1 MKKGMMLML
10 LGVLAL
16 SLMAA
21 TVASASHNYGGGS
34 YGGGSY
40 DGGRGDDDTPR
51 KAVSYINPDVGA
63 ATANPDVDPNS
74 NCGSPDRYDSQ
85 KRSAPGST
93 ANNVHNDAC
102 FFKGY
107 STGTKSDVDG
117 PASFVS
123 SGVGVINACPD
134 PDDNR
139 ATGGQNG
146 PKTATLSADK
156 KRCFQSGYQDKDT
169 VGVADVA
176 GDFEFHARMNNTTDA
191 AAGEQRVVWGYD
203 PEANGLSDTDVKD
216 TIRIN
221 WL

>member
-1 MKKGMMLML
+1 MKKRMMLML

-21 TVASASHNYGGGS
+21 TVASASHNYD
-34 YGGGSY
+34 GGSY
-40 DGGRGDDDTPR
+40 DGGRDNDGDTPR
-51 KAVSYINPDVGA
+51 KAVSYINPDTGA

-74 NCGSPDRYDSQ
+74 NCDSPERDDNQ
-85 KRSAPGST
+85 MRSAPGST

-117 PASFVS
+117 PATFDS
-123 SGVGVINACPD
+123 SGQGSISACPD
-134 PDDNR
+134 PDG
-139 ATGGQNG
+139 TG
-146 PKTATLSADK
+146 PKVARLSDTNGDGRMD
-156 KRCFQSGYQDKDT
+156 RCFQSGYQDKGT
-169 VGVADVA
+169 VGVADQP

-203 PEANGLSDTDVKD
+203 PEENGTSDTDVKD